1 MDLWRLGFAIIKCV
15 SVHLRSL
22 SPSHLLFLISVV
34 STLHQDRSCPHHTQ
48 PLSIPPVLKS
58 FSSWQDGNPQSNEG
72 QEVPRMEAIIHA
84 CASDSSPD
92 RSVRWMVCKYSRA
105 NTEWD
110 SKPETRMLY
119 HSVPGLHVCLTVR
132 EACVNDT
139 AVPCF
144 STPMHMNA
152 RTHLRLLTLIIKQ
165 SSCGTK
171 QQSNSLTGA
180 FFSMEENSTLISKCY
195 HVTTALDNRLIYE
208 LISWGTSSVTELS
221 VVSASKTFRSPCG
234 VISDHLTLP
243 SLHFNQT

>member
-1 MDLWRLGFAIIKCV
+1 MDL
-15 SVHLRSL
+15 SVNCMSARLRSL

-34 STLHQDRSCPHHTQ
+34 STLHQDRSCPRHTE

-58 FSSWQDGNPQSNEG
+58 FSSWQEGNLQSKEG

-119 HSVPGLHVCLTVR
+119 HSVPGLPVYLTVR

-139 AVPCF
+139 AAPCF
-144 STPMHMNA
+144 FTPMHMNA
-152 RTHLRLLTLIIKQ
+152 HTHLRLLTLIFKQ
-165 SSCGTK
+165 SSCATK
-171 QQSNSLTGA
+171 QQSNSLIGV
-180 FFSMEENSTLISKCY
+180 FFSMEENSTLISVLPCDHSTWQQAGIWENKQRDIK
-195 HVTTALDNRLIYE
+195 TIPLSL
-208 LISWGTSSVTELS
+208 WGHIRPS
-221 VVSASKTFRSPCG
+221 
-234 VISDHLTLP
+234 HLAIVAI
-243 SLHFNQT
+243 